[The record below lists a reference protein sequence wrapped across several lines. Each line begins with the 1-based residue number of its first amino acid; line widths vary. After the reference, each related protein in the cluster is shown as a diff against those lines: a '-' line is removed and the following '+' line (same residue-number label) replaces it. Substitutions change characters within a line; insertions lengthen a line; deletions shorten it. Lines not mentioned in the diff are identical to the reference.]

1 MDGRTSKRAK
11 ERKCRPVTASAK
23 EMTRVKVTAWREKFV
38 SKFHFLQQF
47 TSTKKI
53 IKIRDVNNT
62 YIQIKKKK
70 NNKFVT

>member
-1 MDGRTSKRAK
+1 MRFDALDGRTSKRAK

-47 TSTKKI
+47 TSIKSI
-53 IKIRDVNNT
+53 INLSDVNNT
-62 YIQIKKKK
+62 YIYSNFKK
-70 NNKFVT
+70 